1 MALASISFRLLILPG
16 FLLLTYETAL
26 DGIKQIWSNENYREE
41 KARIENETR
50 EVAMQADLL
59 YKHTIAHLNRFLSTR
74 CDVALVSS
82 WSIAGHEAIAWALY
96 IIDIIDNTRRTN
108 IEPKTLLSLAAI
120 PFPTRLFP
128 PCWTDPIFVLLCS
141 IAFPCQR
148 H

>member
-41 KARIENETR
+41 SENWEWNQGSCD
-50 EVAMQADLL
+50 AADLL